1 MCIVWRAL
9 AQNAFCNE
17 QSPPRRI
24 RVRAHALN
32 PSAKSQQQP
41 AADGSQCVPGYDVLC
56 FYFNCGATATRALS
70 DVLCEYMYMY
80 MLIHIFRCMHVWQ
93 RECFAVCG
101 GNLYVDGISPKTR
114 TKLNESSQRKLAHT
128 HTLTYPKTHT
138 HTNAQNT
145 EYTSIICYTCRFRFK
160 KV

>member
-70 DVLCEYMYMY
+70 DVLCEYMY
-80 MLIHIFRCMHVWQ
+80 V
-93 RECFAVCG
+93 
-101 GNLYVDGISPKTR
+101 YVDTYIPMHAC
-114 TKLNESSQRKLAHT
+114 LA
-128 HTLTYPKTHT
+128 
-138 HTNAQNT
+138 A
-145 EYTSIICYTCRFRFK
+145 
-160 KV
+160 